1 MGTALLAVGIELL
14 IGIIL
19 GLIITIIGLFFG
31 NIIVFDSIALA
42 VLAGFLSHGLLHI
55 HPALAIVI
63 GIVTLLG
70 FLLLQRT
77 RPGFWIIGAL
87 LSLLW
92 GIIFHQW
99 RMSFPVKIWYGPMWY
114 WRLGRLRFCAAPAG
128 AKPDGILRQR
138 NG

>member
-42 VLAGFLSHGLLHI
+42 VLAVFRSHGLLQI

-70 FLLLQRT
+70 FSGKDMVWTYVVL
-77 RPGFWIIGAL
+77 AL
-87 LSLLW
+87 GTIVVFALHLRARS
-92 GIIFHQW
+92 
-99 RMSFPVKIWYGPMWY
+99 RMAY
-114 WRLGRLRFCAAPAG
+114 
-128 AKPDGILRQR
+128 
-138 NG
+138 

>member
-42 VLAGFLSHGLLHI
+42 VLAGFLSHGILHV

-87 LSLLW
+87 LSILW
-92 GIIFHQW
+92 GIIFSSMAYEFSGKDMVWTYVILALGTIAVFALHLRVRS
-99 RMSFPVKIWYGPMWY
+99 RMAY
-114 WRLGRLRFCAAPAG
+114 
-128 AKPDGILRQR
+128 
-138 NG
+138 